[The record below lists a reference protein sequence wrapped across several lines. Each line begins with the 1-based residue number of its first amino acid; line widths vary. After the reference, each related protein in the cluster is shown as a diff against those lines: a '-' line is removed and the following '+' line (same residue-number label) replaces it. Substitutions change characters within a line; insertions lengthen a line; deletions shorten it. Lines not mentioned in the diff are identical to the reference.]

1 MLHLNYNENGFP
13 TAKLSFRK
21 KGFLDHLQMRACA
34 ISVLSL
40 LAAERPEV
48 ETFIANIYADAY
60 DAAIKVQYGSLM
72 SVRDDA
78 GRIVAA
84 LGFRSAGHGPLFLE
98 QYLSAPIDVILG
110 VPRHQIVE
118 IGNLASS
125 GGGASS
131 FLFAALSAYLHH
143 NGFKQAVVTGTDS
156 LEKRL
161 RKMGLKPVRHAK
173 ADPARLVHRQN
184 AQNSLPSLGCASA
197 AKSTDTNPEPDFEW
211 GRYYDTCPH
220 VLSGS
225 VAFGYRRLQ
234 TMLGAEYTHM
244 RPRLYPHLQHNGE
257 I

>member
-21 KGFLDHLQMRACA
+21 RGFLDHLQMRACA
-34 ISVLSL
+34 ISVLTL

-60 DAAIKVQYGSLM
+60 NAAIKVQYGSLM

-98 QYLSAPIDVILG
+98 QYLPAPIEIILG

-125 GGGASS
+125 GGGDSS

-161 RKMGLKPVRHAK
+161 RKMGLKPVRHAR
-173 ADPARLVHRQN
+173 ADASQ
-184 AQNSLPSLGCASA
+184 LGKNDA
-197 AKSTDTNPEPDFEW
+197 EW

-234 TMLGAEYTHM
+234 TLLGAEYTHM

>member
-21 KGFLDHLQMRACA
+21 RGFLDHLQMRACA
-34 ISVLSL
+34 IS
-40 LAAERPEV
+40 
-48 ETFIANIYADAY
+48 
-60 DAAIKVQYGSLM
+60 VQYGSLM

-98 QYLSAPIDVILG
+98 QYLPAPIEIILG
-110 VPRHQIVE
+110 IPRHQIVE

-143 NGFKQAVVTGTDS
+143 NGFKQAVVTGTDA

-161 RKMGLKPVRHAK
+161 RKMGLKPARHAQ
-173 ADPARLVHRQN
+173 A
-184 AQNSLPSLGCASA
+184 
-197 AKSTDTNPEPDFEW
+197 NPQPV
-211 GRYYDTCPH
+211 P
-220 VLSGS
+220 
-225 VAFGYRRLQ
+225 
-234 TMLGAEYTHM
+234 
-244 RPRLYPHLQHNGE
+244 
-257 I
+257 

>member
-21 KGFLDHLQMRACA
+21 RGFLDHLQMRACA
-34 ISVLSL
+34 ISVLTV

-98 QYLSAPIDVILG
+98 QYLPAPIEIILG

-143 NGFKQAVVTGTDS
+143 NGFKQAVVTGTDA

-161 RKMGLKPVRHAK
+161 RKMGLKPVRHAQ
-173 ADPARLVHRQN
+173 ANLCDL
-184 AQNSLPSLGCASA
+184 
-197 AKSTDTNPEPDFEW
+197 DTPTTGDSEW

-225 VAFGYRRLQ
+225 VSHGYRRLQ
-234 TMLGAEYTHM
+234 MLLGAEYTHM

>member
-13 TAKLSFRK
+13 AAKLSFQKR
-21 KGFLDHLQMRACA
+21 GFLDHLQMRACA
-34 ISVLSL
+34 ISVLTL
-40 LAAERPEV
+40 LATERPEV

-60 DAAIKVQYGSLM
+60 DAAIRVQYGSLM

-98 QYLSAPIDVILG
+98 QYLPAPIEVILG
-110 VPRHQIVE
+110 VKRHQIVE

-156 LEKRL
+156 IEKRL
-161 RKMGLKPVRHAK
+161 RKMGLKPVRHAH
-173 ADPARLVHRQN
+173 ADPSCLTEN
-184 AQNSLPSLGCASA
+184 EI
-197 AKSTDTNPEPDFEW
+197 DW

-225 VAFGYRRLQ
+225 VEHGYRRLQ
-234 TMLGAEYTHM
+234 TLLGAEYTHM

-257 I
+257 K

>member
-1 MLHLNYNENGFP
+1 MLHLNYTENGFP

-21 KGFLDHLQMRACA
+21 RGFLDHLQMRACA
-34 ISVLSL
+34 ISVLTL

-98 QYLSAPIDVILG
+98 QYLPAPIEILLG

-161 RKMGLKPVRHAK
+161 RKMGLRPLRHAK
-173 ADPARLVHRQN
+173 ADPSLLTSSQGAN
-184 AQNSLPSLGCASA
+184 AA
-197 AKSTDTNPEPDFEW
+197 AAAPTVVDGANPDVEW

-225 VAFGYRRLQ
+225 VAHGYRRLQ
-234 TMLGAEYTHM
+234 KLLGAEYTLM

>member
-13 TAKLSFRK
+13 AAKLSFQKR
-21 KGFLDHLQMRACA
+21 GFLDHLQMRACA
-34 ISVLSL
+34 ISVLTL
-40 LAAERPEV
+40 LATERPEV

-60 DAAIKVQYGSLM
+60 DAAMRVQYGSLM

-98 QYLSAPIDVILG
+98 QYLPAPIEVILG

-143 NGFKQAVVTGTDS
+143 NGFKQAVVT
-156 LEKRL
+156 
-161 RKMGLKPVRHAK
+161 
-173 ADPARLVHRQN
+173 DPSCLTEN
-184 AQNSLPSLGCASA
+184 EI
-197 AKSTDTNPEPDFEW
+197 DW

-225 VAFGYRRLQ
+225 VEHGYRRLQ
-234 TMLGAEYTHM
+234 TLLGAEYTHM
-244 RPRLYPHLQHNGE
+244 RPRLYPHLQHNGQK
-257 I
+257 